1 MNFVAKLVIVAVAL
15 ILAAGTSGQDSPTS
29 DSSQNGVVLV
39 KLAPPIYP
47 QIARSAHVSGD
58 VILTVGVRKDGSVE
72 SADFVSGPPL
82 LQRAA
87 QDSAKQSQF
96 ECRKC
101 GDEIT
106 SYRMVYT
113 FQIDE
118 TAPCCQPN
126 EPAPR
131 VAQTDNHVTLI
142 APRVC
147 LCGPSKPVKV
157 RSAKCLWLWKCK
169 TLKYE

>member
-1 MNFVAKLVIVAVAL
+1 MSRAFPPAVVVLAL
-15 ILAAGTSGQDSPTS
+15 LFATSPFA
-29 DSSQNGVVLV
+29 QNTTPEKPESGVVLV
-39 KLAPPIYP
+39 KLVPPIFP
-47 QIARSAHVSGD
+47 AIARTAHISGD
-58 VILTVGVRKDGSVE
+58 VILTVGVRKDGSVA

-96 ECRKC
+96 GCRKC
-101 GDEIT
+101 SNEIT

-131 VAQTDNHVTLI
+131 VSQSDNHVTLI
-142 APRVC
+142 APRLC

-157 RSAKCLWLWKCK
+157 RSANCLWLWKCK

>member
-1 MNFVAKLVIVAVAL
+1 MSRSFPPAVVVLAL
-15 ILAAGTSGQDSPTS
+15 LFAISPFAQNTAPEKP
-29 DSSQNGVVLV
+29 DSSVVLV

-47 QIARSAHVSGD
+47 QIARSANINGD
-58 VILTVGVRKDGSVE
+58 VILTVGVRKDGSVA

-131 VAQTDNHVTLI
+131 VSQSDNHVTLI
-142 APRVC
+142 APRLC

-157 RSAKCLWLWKCK
+157 RSANCLWLWKCK

>member
-1 MNFVAKLVIVAVAL
+1 MSRAFPPAVVVLAL
-15 ILAAGTSGQDSPTS
+15 LFATSPFA
-29 DSSQNGVVLV
+29 QNTTPEKPESGVVLV
-39 KLAPPIYP
+39 RLAPPIFP
-47 QIARSAHVSGD
+47 AIARTAHISGD
-58 VILTVGVRKDGSVE
+58 VILTVGVRKDGSVA
-72 SADFVSGPPL
+72 SAEFVGGPPI
-82 LQRAA
+82 LQWAA
-87 QDSAKQSQF
+87 QNSAKQSQF

-131 VAQTDNHVTLI
+131 VTQTDKHVTII

-147 LCGPSKPVKV
+147 LCGSTVPTKV
-157 RSAKCLWLWKCK
+157 RSLRCLYLWKCR
-169 TLKYE
+169 TLHYE

>member
-101 GDEIT
+101 GEET
-106 SYRMVYT
+106 TPYRMVYT

-131 VAQTDNHVTLI
+131 VSQSDNHVTLI
-142 APRVC
+142 APRLC

-157 RSAKCLWLWKCK
+157 RSANCLWLWKCK

>member
-1 MNFVAKLVIVAVAL
+1 MSRAFPPAVVVLAL
-15 ILAAGTSGQDSPTS
+15 LFATSPFA
-29 DSSQNGVVLV
+29 QNTTPEKPESGVVLV
-39 KLAPPIYP
+39 RLAPPIFP
-47 QIARSAHVSGD
+47 AIARTAHISGD
-58 VILTVGVRKDGSVE
+58 VILTVGVRKDGSVA
-72 SADFVSGPPL
+72 SAEFVGGPPI
-82 LQRAA
+82 LQWAA
-87 QDSAKQSQF
+87 QNSAKQSQF

-131 VAQTDNHVTLI
+131 VSQSDNHVTLI

-147 LCGPSKPVKV
+147 LCGPAAPTKV
-157 RSAKCLWLWKCK
+157 RSLRCLYLWKCR
-169 TLKYE
+169 TLHYE